1 MTLGLIGLM
10 VCLFSHFVQF
20 WVLWV
25 CVLTFGV
32 RFYSF
37 REYFWFGSGFQVRL
51 ESNIVGKTDF
61 ELKYNFSLIAI

>member
-1 MTLGLIGLM
+1 MTLGLMGLTLISFCSSLGSM
-10 VCLFSHFVQF
+10 GLC
-20 WVLWV
+20 
-25 CVLTFGV
+25 FGV

-61 ELKYNFSLIAI
+61 VP